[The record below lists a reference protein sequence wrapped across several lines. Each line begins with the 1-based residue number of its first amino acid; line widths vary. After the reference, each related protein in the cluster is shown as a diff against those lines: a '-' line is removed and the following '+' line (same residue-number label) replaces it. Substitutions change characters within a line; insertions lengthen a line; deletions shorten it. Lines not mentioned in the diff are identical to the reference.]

1 MKSKGVVQVKGNV
14 IVALIVGAALGFVVG
29 RATVK
34 APEPAKPTVA
44 AAPAQPTPAAK
55 PTPPTPSQ
63 VEDPNAVYRMPVGD
77 SPSWGSSSPKVT
89 IVEGTDFQCPFC
101 SRADATLKQIK
112 ETYGPKD
119 IRVSVKQNPLPFHN
133 NAHMAAEA
141 ALAAGEQGKYW
152 EMHHKMFDNQKQ
164 LERASLEK
172 YAQEL
177 QLDMVKFKSALDQQ
191 KFKDKID
198 AEQKLLQSVGA
209 GGTPSFFINGRKVVG
224 AQPFETF
231 KKVIDEEI
239 KKADDLI
246 AKGTS
251 ASSVYDELQKG
262 AATSPKMIAAPNQ
275 PAAQPERPQQP
286 PAPEFAKVEVASYN
300 PFKGP
305 KAAKVTI
312 VEWSDFQC
320 PFCSRGANVAH
331 EIMKAYPNDVK
342 FVFRHQPLSFH
353 PNAMPA
359 AKAAMAAHKQGK
371 FFEMHDKL
379 FEGQKD
385 LSPAKYEQFAQ
396 ELQLNMAKFKA
407 DMESAEIADQIKKD
421 SDYGNSVGANGTPT
435 FFVNGRKI
443 EGAQPFD
450 EFKRTIDQ
458 EIKRADE
465 LLKSG
470 TKMENLYEKITSMA
484 PPPPPEPPRVKL
496 EAGNAPAKGPKNAPI
511 QIYEFSDFQCPFC
524 TRVLPTVKQIEE
536 TYGNKVVVFWKNYP
550 LPFHDK
556 APLAAEASLAA
567 HEQGKFWQMHDKLFA
582 NQSALDRASLEKYAQ
597 ELQLDMT
604 KFKAALDSGKF
615 KDQVKKD
622 MDQGSTAGV
631 SGTPSFVVNGKLVVG
646 AQPFEEFKKVIDA
659 ELAAKK

>member
-1 MKSKGVVQVKGNV
+1 MKGNV

-34 APEPAKPTVA
+34 APEPVKPTVA
-44 AAPAQPTPAAK
+44 AAPAQPTPAAR
-55 PTPPTPSQ
+55 PTPPAPSQ

-77 SPSWGSSSPKVT
+77 SPTWGSSAPKVT

-119 IRVSVKQNPLPFHN
+119 IRVVLKQNPLPFHN

-152 EMHHKMFDNQKQ
+152 EMHHKMFENQKA
-164 LERASLEK
+164 LAREDLIR

-177 QLDMVKFKSALDQQ
+177 QLDINRFTAAIDQQ

-231 KKVIDEEI
+231 KKVIDEEM

-246 AKGTS
+246 AKGVS
-251 ASSVYDELQKG
+251 ASSVYEELQKG
-262 AATSPKMIAAPNQ
+262 AATSPKMIAAPSQ
-275 PAAQPERPQQP
+275 PPPAERPQP
-286 PAPEFAKVEVASYN
+286 PPTPAIQKVEVPAYS

-320 PFCSRGANVAH
+320 PYCSRGAAVAN

-359 AKAAMAAHKQGK
+359 AKASMAAHKQGK

-379 FEGQKD
+379 FAGQKD
-385 LSPAKYEQFAQ
+385 LSPAKYEQFAN

-407 DMESAEIADQIKKD
+407 DLESSEIAEQIKKD

-465 LLKSG
+465 LIKSG
-470 TKMENLYEKITSMA
+470 TKLEQVYEKITSMA

-496 EAGNAPAKGPKNAPI
+496 EAGLAPVKGPKNAPI
-511 QIYEFSDFQCPFC
+511 QIYEFSDFQCPYC
-524 TRVLPTVKQIEE
+524 SRVNPTMKQIEE
-536 TYGNKVVVFWKNYP
+536 AYPGKVAVYWKNYP

-556 APLAAEASLAA
+556 APLAAEAAMAA
-567 HEQGKFWQMHDKLFA
+567 NEQGKFWPMHDKLFA
-582 NQSALDRASLEKYAQ
+582 NQGALDRASLEKYAQ
-597 ELQLDMT
+597 ELQLDMN

-615 KDQVKKD
+615 KDLVKKD
-622 MDQGSTAGV
+622 TDQGSSAGV
-631 SGTPSFVVNGKLVVG
+631 SGTPSFVINGKLVVG
-646 AQPFEEFKKVIDA
+646 AQPFEEFKKVIDE
-659 ELAAKK
+659 ELAKKK

>member
-1 MKSKGVVQVKGNV
+1 MKGNV

-34 APEPAKPTVA
+34 APEPAKPTLAV
-44 AAPAQPTPAAK
+44 APAQPSPAAK

-63 VEDPNAVYRMPVGD
+63 VEDPNALYRMPVGD
-77 SPSWGSSSPKVT
+77 SPTWGSAAPKVT
-89 IVEGTDFQCPFC
+89 IVEGTDFECPFC
-101 SRADATLKQIK
+101 SRGDATLKQIK
-112 ETYGPKD
+112 ESYGPKD
-119 IRVSVKQNPLPFHN
+119 VRVVLKQNPLPFHK

-152 EMHHKMFDNQKQ
+152 EMHHKMFENNKQ
-164 LERASLEK
+164 LERADLEK

-177 QLDMVKFKSALDQQ
+177 QLDMNRFKAALDQQ
-191 KFKDKID
+191 KFKDKIES
-198 AEQKLLQSVGA
+198 EQKLLQSVGA

-231 KKVIDEEI
+231 KRVIDEEM
-239 KKADDLI
+239 KKADELI
-246 AKGTS
+246 AKGTPA
-251 ASSVYDELQKG
+251 ASIYDEVQKG

-275 PAAQPERPQQP
+275 PAAQPEKAQPP
-286 PAPEFAKVEVASYN
+286 PAPSFQKVEIPAYS

-320 PFCSRGANVAH
+320 PFCSRGAAVAH
-331 EIMKAYPNDVK
+331 EILKAYPQDVK
-342 FVFRHQPLSFH
+342 FVFRHQPLPFH

-379 FEGQKD
+379 FDAAKD
-385 LSPAKYEQFAQ
+385 LSPQKYEQFAQ

-407 DMESAEIADQIKKD
+407 DMDSAEVADQIKKD
-421 SDYGNSVGANGTPT
+421 SEYGNQVGANGTPT

-443 EGAQPFD
+443 EGAQPFE

-465 LLKSG
+465 LIKSG
-470 TKMENLYEKITSMA
+470 TKLDQVYDKITSMA
-484 PPPPPEPPRVKL
+484 PPAPPEPPRVELK
-496 EAGNAPAKGPKNAPI
+496 AGNAPVKGPKNAPI

-524 TRVLPTVKQIEE
+524 SRVNPTMKQVEE
-536 TYGNKVVVFWKNYP
+536 TYGGKIAILWKNYP

-556 APLAAEASLAA
+556 AGLAAEASLAA

-582 NQSALDRASLEKYAQ
+582 NQGALDRANLEQYAQ
-597 ELQLDMT
+597 ELQLDMN
-604 KFKAALDSGKF
+604 KFKAALDSGKY
-615 KDQVKKD
+615 KEQVKKD
-622 MDQGSTAGV
+622 TEQGSSAGV
-631 SGTPSFVVNGKLVVG
+631 SGTPSFVINGKLLVG
-646 AQPFEEFKKVIDA
+646 AQPFEEFKKIIDA
-659 ELAAKK
+659 ELANKK